1 MIEIAIPGFGVVHCL
16 HAVFDYNGTLA
27 CEGNID
33 NETMSLLQRL
43 RKKID
48 IHVLTADTYGLVE
61 KTLKDYSFSIH
72 ILHQSAEAEQKA
84 AYISLL
90 DESKVVAF
98 GNGNNDVEM
107 LRNCRVGIAVIGE
120 EGCSRRAL
128 EASDL
133 IVKDIKDGIQLLLQP
148 LRLKAGLR
156 Y

>member
-1 MIEIAIPGFGVVHCL
+1 MIQIDIPGFGVVQCL

-27 CEGNID
+27 FEGKID
-33 NETMSLLQRL
+33 NETIGLLQRL
-43 RKKID
+43 MEKTE

-72 ILHQSAEAEQKA
+72 ILDQYAEAEQKA
-84 AYISLL
+84 TYVKEL

-128 EASDL
+128 EAADL
-133 IVKDIKDGIQLLLQP
+133 VVKDIKDGIELLLQP